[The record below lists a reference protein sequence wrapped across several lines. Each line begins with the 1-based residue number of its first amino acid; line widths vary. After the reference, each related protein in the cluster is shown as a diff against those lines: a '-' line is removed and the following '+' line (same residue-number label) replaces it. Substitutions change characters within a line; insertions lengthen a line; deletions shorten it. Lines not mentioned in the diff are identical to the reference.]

1 MTEEETTMKKIVT
14 ILMMTFTLL
23 AASTLG
29 ILAATGNLGL
39 SGGSEGSLDEKAV
52 YQLLVDAENLSGMSR
67 YNNQI
72 ISANGD
78 LALPKDYRGVTIT
91 YSSRHPEI
99 ISNDGI
105 VTLPDTC
112 WIESRNQQGQDTGQ
126 FDHLNDNWPVVLDV
140 TLTFMGQVRTAKL
153 MFVVAPA
160 EGFTCDKYLG

>member
-1 MTEEETTMKKIVT
+1 MKKLATILILTLALVAVPTLAILGATGALDLVGQTEETW
-14 ILMMTFTLL
+14 
-23 AASTLG
+23 
-29 ILAATGNLGL
+29 
-39 SGGSEGSLDEKAV
+39 DEKAV

-72 ISANGD
+72 IAVDGD
-78 LALPKDYRGVTIT
+78 LALPKEYRGVTIT

-99 ISNDGI
+99 ISNDGV

-112 WIESRNQQGQDTGQ
+112 WIDSRNQQGQDTTQ

-153 MFVVAPA
+153 MLVVAPA